1 MLDRPTRKL
10 DGAALDRVGATGSLL
25 CAVHC
30 AALPL
35 LLAIAPAIGVGLANH
50 DFEIGF
56 VAFASLLGL
65 TSLLL
70 GYRRHRHSRAL
81 VLLLPGI
88 VLLCLGVAVEG
99 THDRVIAH
107 ALLMACG
114 GSLVATAHWLN
125 LRIGKRHAGAC
136 DALACAG
143 EA

>member
-1 MLDRPTRKL
+1 MLDQPTHKL
-10 DGAALDRVGATGSLL
+10 DGAVLDRIGATGSLA

-35 LLAIAPAIGVGLANH
+35 LLAIAPAIGLGLANH

-81 VLLLPGI
+81 ALLLPGI
-88 VLLCLGVAVEG
+88 ALLCLGIVVEG
-99 THDRVIAH
+99 AHDRVIAH

-114 GSLVATAHWLN
+114 GSLVASAHWLN

-136 DALACAG
+136 VALACAG